1 MGFSGF
7 SVPFSEFFP
16 VSSSLFPGLCPPF
29 AGFRPV
35 NSTPVRVSVTDFH
48 LPAGEEGV
56 FITLGKGI
64 SYFISLVYTEHG
76 LALGTAFVP
85 DGEWL
90 RKMKVQS
97 TLLGP

>member
-1 MGFSGF
+1 MPMIQNLTPKPSPTNG
-7 SVPFSEFFP
+7 PFSQTE
-16 VSSSLFPGLCPPF
+16 VS
-29 AGFRPV
+29 
-35 NSTPVRVSVTDFH
+35 
-48 LPAGEEGV
+48 
-56 FITLGKGI
+56 I
-64 SYFISLVYTEHG
+64 YFISLVYTEHG